1 MRITDGSVHPYPIG
15 DSSIRR
21 MAIEAGE
28 LGFDSIV
35 AIGTPGQ
42 MFGGVRVLSG
52 TIIRE
57 PQVKGVIA
65 AIRTKE
71 HCNDVI
77 FVNAGDNAFNR
88 AVLNLR
94 GVHALRHIQKTPRGS
109 FDHVTARIA
118 ADRQIA
124 LDIDIYPVIH
134 LRGAQRQRTLRWY
147 EDLLR
152 LREHYAFPLT
162 ISSNARSVLDQRSPR
177 DLINLCSIFG
187 MSPDDVKSALS
198 PFEKIISPERSVEEV
213 P

>member
-1 MRITDGSVHPYPIG
+1 
-15 DSSIRR
+15 

-35 AIGTPGQ
+35 AMETPGQ
-42 MFGGVRVLSG
+42 MLGGIRVLSG
-52 TIIRE
+52 AIIRE
-57 PQVKGVIA
+57 LQVKGVIA
-65 AIRTKE
+65 AVRAKE
-71 HCNDVI
+71 RCTDVI
-77 FVNAGDNAFNR
+77 LVNAGDNSFNR

-94 GVHALRHIQKTPRGS
+94 GVHVLRHIHKTHRGS

-124 LDIDIYPVIH
+124 LDIDIYPLIH
-134 LRGAQRQRTLRWY
+134 LSGVHRQRALRWY
-147 EDLLR
+147 EDLVR

-177 DLINLCSIFG
+177 DLINLCGLFG
-187 MSPDDVKSALS
+187 MSPDDVESALS
-198 PFEKIISPERSVEEV
+198 PFDRIISPERSVETV

>member
-1 MRITDGSVHPYPIG
+1 MRVTDGSVHPYPTG

-35 AIGTPGQ
+35 AMETPGQ
-42 MFGGVRVLSG
+42 MLGGIRVLSG
-52 TIIRE
+52 AIIRE
-57 PQVKGVIA
+57 LQVKGVIA
-65 AIRTKE
+65 AVRAKE
-71 HCNDVI
+71 RCTDVI
-77 FVNAGDNAFNR
+77 LVNAGDNSFNR

-94 GVHALRHIQKTPRGS
+94 GVHVLRHIHKTHRGS

-124 LDIDIYPVIH
+124 LDIDIYPLIH
-134 LRGAQRQRTLRWY
+134 LSGVHRQRALRWY
-147 EDLLR
+147 EDLVR

-177 DLINLCSIFG
+177 DLINLCGLFG
-187 MSPDDVKSALS
+187 MSPDDVESALS
-198 PFEKIISPERSVEEV
+198 PFDRIISPERSVETV